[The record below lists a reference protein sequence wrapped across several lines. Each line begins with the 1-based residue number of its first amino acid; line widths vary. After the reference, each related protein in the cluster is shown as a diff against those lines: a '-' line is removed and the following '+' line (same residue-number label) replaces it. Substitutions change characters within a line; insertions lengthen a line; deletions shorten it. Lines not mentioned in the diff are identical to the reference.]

1 MAQPFYET
9 IKYLNPMG
17 LSMSYITTPGGY
29 HPLHWHEDMEI
40 LYPLNGIVDI
50 WVDGKEYT
58 LKEKHFSVIESSQIH
73 STYSHSDPSMFL
85 CIHLSKKQLKNYLP
99 DIEFRCIN
107 CTPDEID
114 DHSFPQYH
122 SICELIENM
131 TRLYIKDVSFH
142 SLEAA
147 GILLQMLAQLLRNFS
162 TETSLSCLTDTQTK
176 ERIKKIIS
184 YVEENF
190 RNPIS
195 LQDIADYLG
204 LTKEYFCRF
213 FKKNMGISFLNYV
226 NDVRLSHIYQEIQN
240 TDASISEIMEHNGFT
255 NQKHFNRAF
264 KKQYNQT
271 PSSIRHAHK

>member
-29 HPLHWHEDMEI
+29 HPMHWHEDMEI

-50 WVDGKEYT
+50 RVDGKEYT
-58 LKEKHFSVIESSQIH
+58 LKKKHFSVIESSQIH
-73 STYSHSDPSMFL
+73 STYSHSDLSMFL
-85 CIHLSKKQLKNYLP
+85 CIHLSKGRLKAYLP
-99 DIEFRCIN
+99 DIEFRYIN

-114 DHSFPQYH
+114 DHNFPQYYR
-122 SICELIENM
+122 ICELFETM
-131 TRLYIKDVSFH
+131 TRLYIKNVSFH
-142 SLEAA
+142 SLEEV
-147 GILLQMLAQLLRNFS
+147 GILLQMLAQLLRDFS
-162 TETSLSCLTDTQTK
+162 TEITPSHLADTQTK

-184 YVEENF
+184 YVEKNF
-190 RNPIS
+190 RSPIS
-195 LQDIADYLG
+195 LQDIANHLG

-213 FKKNMGISFLNYV
+213 FKKNMETSFLNYV
-226 NDVRLSHIYQEIQN
+226 NEVRLSHIYQEIQN
-240 TDASISEIMEHNGFT
+240 TDAPISEIMEHNGFT

-271 PSSIRHAHK
+271 PSSIRHPHK